1 MNLIIIIPFL
11 ASLGFLLAVITFI
24 AGFRMVRRPE
34 QQVEL
39 LMHRVDGIITIV
51 LYILLAV
58 VSLAAY
64 GMHMTSL
71 LLWAFG
77 FGLHMFKL
85 YLVRKRLAI
94 RYGGYMGA
102 ILITTW
108 LIIIFSHLP
117 S

>member
-1 MNLIIIIPFL
+1 MTLILVIPFL
-11 ASLGFLLAVITFI
+11 ASLGFLFAVITFI

-34 QQVEL
+34 QQVEM
-39 LMHRVDGIITIV
+39 LMHRVDGFITFI
-51 LYILLAV
+51 LYILLAI
-58 VSLAAY
+58 VSLIAY
-64 GMHMTSL
+64 GAAVTYI
-71 LLWAFG
+71 LLWLFG
-77 FGLHMFKL
+77 FALHLFKL

>member
-1 MNLIIIIPFL
+1 MTLIIIIPL
-11 ASLGFLLAVITFI
+11 IASLGFLFAVITFI

-39 LMHRVDGIITIV
+39 LMHRVDGFITIAF
-51 LYILLAV
+51 YIALAFI
-58 VSLAAY
+58 SLAAY
-64 GMHMTSL
+64 GMPLASL
-71 LLWAFG
+71 FLWIFG
-77 FGLHMFKL
+77 FSLHLFKP